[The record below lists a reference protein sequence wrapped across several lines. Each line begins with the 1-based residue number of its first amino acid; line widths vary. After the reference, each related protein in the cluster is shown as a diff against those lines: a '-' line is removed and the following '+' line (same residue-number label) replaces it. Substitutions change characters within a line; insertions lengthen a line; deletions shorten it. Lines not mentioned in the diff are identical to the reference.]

1 MNYKLNQLD
10 SQIEIDDIIQESDE
24 LEEILQDFNFD
35 LEADLLRHKFPTL
48 ISVINQKL
56 TNAKWL
62 ADHSL
67 YICNFISN
75 LPLLFTIPNLFN
87 DDDLIDQLYEILHTC
102 YSNDYRLNLYTE
114 QLINF
119 IFNPFTS
126 YIFSFQNSKKTFQ
139 HLSLF
144 TDILNDNSF
153 AIKFFIQTDLI
164 NFLVSHFN
172 EFEINH
178 QIQICQI
185 FKLIVECI
193 DSEDFTRQSIETLR
207 QFISSSIAT
216 LNNQPFY
223 VIDLISESI
232 RANLS
237 DLSEVLIDEFL
248 ISNCC
253 LNNVKSILDLLNVI
267 FNVEANEIFIRNF
280 SCSIFNPILPFA
292 LINNEGFD
300 EDLCIHFC
308 KLLISIIRR
317 NEWLVMDYFV
327 DVNLPFLLFD
337 LFDTD
342 ISFKV
347 KEVVLNLLIEISK
360 TNLTILFVSLNEQME
375 MDLEL
380 TEIVTNPFMNK
391 FVSHQSTSNTIQNNE
406 LSSIKVMNEFDSVN
420 KDSTIKVDFG
430 QLNQHSLDLL
440 PNEIQNSV
448 EFNSIPTNFN
458 ENSFQLKTCSHFNE
472 DKNQLHCST
481 VVCSHNQHIHSC
493 SLEKTEK
500 HLDQT
505 STFTNAYLLLLID
518 FMDSVSDDNYFVVPI
533 CNALLVVIFHVKK
546 LIKNDNITT
555 ECDFF
560 IVDSVV
566 SLIPE
571 IIDQID
577 IQLNSQSN
585 ISRECSELL
594 EYLRN
599 QCEKLMQKAFV

>member
-1 MNYKLNQLD
+1 MNYKLNQHD
-10 SQIEIDDIIQESDE
+10 SQIEIDDIIQGSDE
-24 LEEILQDFNFD
+24 LDEIPHDFNFD
-35 LEADLLRHKFPTL
+35 LEADLLRHKFTTL
-48 ISVINQKL
+48 ISLINQKV
-56 TNAKWL
+56 TNVKWL
-62 ADHSL
+62 TDHSI

-75 LPLLFTIPNLFN
+75 LPFLFTIPNLFN

-102 YSNDYRLNLYTE
+102 YSNESRLNLYTE
-114 QLINF
+114 QFIDF
-119 IFNPFTS
+119 IFHPFTS

-144 TDILNDNSF
+144 TDILNDNLF

-172 EFEINH
+172 RFEMNH

-185 FKLIVECI
+185 FKLIVACI
-193 DSEDFTRQSIETLR
+193 DSEDFTLQSIETLR
-207 QFISSSIAT
+207 QFISNSIVT
-216 LNNQPFY
+216 LYNQPFY

-232 RANLS
+232 RAHLN
-237 DLSEVLIDEFL
+237 DLSELLIDEFL

-253 LNNVKSILDLLNVI
+253 LNNVQSILDLLNVI
-267 FNVEANEIFIRNF
+267 FNIESNEKFIRNF

-317 NEWLVMDYFV
+317 NEWLVMDFFV

-342 ISFKV
+342 ISFQV
-347 KEVVLNLLIEISK
+347 KEVVLNLLIEMSK

-375 MDLEL
+375 IDLEL
-380 TEIVTNPFMNK
+380 TEIVANPFMNK
-391 FVSHQSTSNTIQNNE
+391 CVSHQSTSNTIQANE
-406 LSSIKVMNEFDSVN
+406 ISSINVMNKFDSVN
-420 KDSTIKVDFG
+420 SDSTIKVELDR
-430 QLNQHSLDLL
+430 LNQPLIDLL

-448 EFNSIPTNFN
+448 ECNSIP
-458 ENSFQLKTCSHFNE
+458 NSFQFKTCSYFNE
-472 DKNQLHCST
+472 EKNQLHCST
-481 VVCSHNQHIHSC
+481 VARSHNQHIHSF
-493 SLEKTEK
+493 SLEKNEK

-518 FMDSVSDDNYFVVPI
+518 FMGSVSDDNYFVAPI
-533 CNALLVVIFHVKK
+533 CNALLFVIFHVKK
-546 LIKNDNITT
+546 LIKNDNIST
-555 ECDFF
+555 ECDLY
-560 IVDSVV
+560 IVNSVV
-566 SLIPE
+566 PLIPE

-577 IQLNSQSN
+577 IQLNNQLN
-585 ISRECSELL
+585 ISSECSELL

-599 QCEKLMQKAFV
+599 QCEKLMQKTLTSDD